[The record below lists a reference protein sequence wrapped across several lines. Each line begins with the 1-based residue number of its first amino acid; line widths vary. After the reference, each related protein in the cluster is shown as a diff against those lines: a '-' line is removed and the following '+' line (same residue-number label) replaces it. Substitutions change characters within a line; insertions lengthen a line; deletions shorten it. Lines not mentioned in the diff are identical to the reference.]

1 MKFYEKK
8 WFMRK
13 NNKFNKAGKITLTTI
28 LGLFFII
35 FSIGCSSGGSQ
46 SVNQGKKTTTE
57 VTKLNEE
64 VKNDSSNNNVS
75 VNGQLKVHYINVGQ
89 ADSILIQQG
98 NNSMLID
105 AGNNGDSETVKNY
118 ISNQGIT
125 KLDYVIG
132 THPHEDHL
140 GGLDY
145 VINSFEIGNI
155 YMPKVTSTTQTFK
168 DVISAIQ
175 NKKMQ
180 ITTPVPG
187 DSFKLGQADCKILAP
202 NSASYEDLN
211 NYSIVIKVTFGNNTF
226 MFDGDAEALSE
237 KEMLNKGFDV
247 KADVLKVGH
256 HGSSSSTSDEFLKKV
271 NPKYAVIS
279 CGVNNDYGHPHKET
293 MDKLKNSGIS
303 VYRTDECGTIICTSD
318 GKNISFNTNPG
329 SYNSPA
335 STSNNNSSSGSS
347 KQTTTANTQSSS
359 SSGDQY
365 VDSNGNGLIKGS
377 KSKIYHVPGSTSYEK
392 TTNVVQ
398 WFKTIE
404 EAEAAGYRAPKN

>member
-8 WFMRK
+8 WFMQK

-46 SVNQGKKTTTE
+46 SANQGKKITTE

-75 VNGQLKVHYINVGQ
+75 VSGELKVHYINVGQ

-132 THPHEDHL
+132 THPHEDHI

-155 YMPKVTSTTQTFK
+155 YMPKATSTTKTFK
-168 DVISAIQ
+168 DVVSAIK
-175 NKKMQ
+175 NKGMQ

-226 MFDGDAEALSE
+226 MF
-237 KEMLNKGFDV
+237 
-247 KADVLKVGH
+247 
-256 HGSSSSTSDEFLKKV
+256 
-271 NPKYAVIS
+271 
-279 CGVNNDYGHPHKET
+279 
-293 MDKLKNSGIS
+293 
-303 VYRTDECGTIICTSD
+303 
-318 GKNISFNTNPG
+318 
-329 SYNSPA
+329 
-335 STSNNNSSSGSS
+335 
-347 KQTTTANTQSSS
+347 
-359 SSGDQY
+359 
-365 VDSNGNGLIKGS
+365 
-377 KSKIYHVPGSTSYEK
+377 
-392 TTNVVQ
+392 
-398 WFKTIE
+398 
-404 EAEAAGYRAPKN
+404 